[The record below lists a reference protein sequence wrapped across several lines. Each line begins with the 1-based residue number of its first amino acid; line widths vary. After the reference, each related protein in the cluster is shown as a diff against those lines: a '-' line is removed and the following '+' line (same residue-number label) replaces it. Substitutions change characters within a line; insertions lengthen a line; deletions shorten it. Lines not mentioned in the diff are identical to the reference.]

1 MSNDAFHACLLPRRA
16 VTNQIAPVSIAE
28 PPPPDVWVHPATAI
42 GPSPIAGRGLFATAD
57 LAAGTLVIR
66 LGGRLVSDAELAALI
81 AAPGPYVDTAE
92 VAEDVNVVLPPGS
105 PAHFANHSCDPT
117 LRRDGPYGLVA
128 RRAVLAGGELTVDYA
143 ALSGPEFR
151 MDCACGAA
159 GCRGVVTGRRR
170 RSRPGGRGSP
180 RSGRPASPPS
190 APAR

>member
-1 MSNDAFHACLLPRRA
+1 M
-16 VTNQIAPVSIAE
+16 PVE
-28 PPPPDVWVHPATAI
+28 PPDPDVRVHPATTVAA
-42 GPSPIAGRGLFATAD
+42 SPIAGRGLFATAD

-92 VAEDVNVVLPPGS
+92 VAKDVNVVLPTGT

-117 LRRDGPYGLVA
+117 LRRDGAYRLVA
-128 RRAVLAGGELTVDYA
+128 RRAVRAGDELTADYA
-143 ALSGPEFR
+143 EISGLGFR
-151 MDCACGAA
+151 MDCACGVPA
-159 GCRGVVTGRRR
+159 CRGTVTGRRR

-180 RSGRPASPPS
+180 RSAGPATPPS